1 MKTILTNFLSKYDD
15 LIQLI
20 DLSDVSFMGLTFS
33 INNRDL
39 LIEGDIEASFM
50 DNIKTILIDII
61 DIKIRSK
68 FEEILSKIEENIFI
82 NLSDISDN
90 KEIFRESSTS
100 VEYTF
105 NFNECVYGSHYILE
119 ELFKIKNRLKDVFNG
134 IYNDIKTSDK
144 KITISIYSQNGR
156 VTRLVANAINGIG
169 TSFNNNNIV
178 YNSDIGLLSYT
189 NTQLNGE

>member
-1 MKTILTNFLSKYDD
+1 MKTILTDFLSNYDD

-50 DNIKTILIDII
+50 DNIKTILINII

-105 NFNECVYGSHYILE
+105 NFNDCVYGSHYILE

-156 VTRLVANAINGIG
+156 RVTRLVANAINGIG
-169 TSFNNNNIV
+169 GSFNNNIV
-178 YNSDIGLLSYT
+178 YNSDTGLLSYA